1 MQNYINISQRLNLCR
16 GRYNNFI
23 KNYLFSDLCSL
34 KRRAFRSN
42 LFHYRNKLL
51 HIRQLFSILFNKTC
65 YRVLILKSYIF
76 EHVIITFVNESLWF
90 HKVINNNTR
99 STLVEKLLKHDR
111 CLLLLF
117 VSGKTHACN
126 ILF

>member
-1 MQNYINISQRLNLCR
+1 M
-16 GRYNNFI
+16 
-23 KNYLFSDLCSL
+23 
-34 KRRAFRSN
+34 SN

-90 HKVINNNTR
+90 HRVINDNTR

-117 VSGKTHACN
+117 VSSKTHASN
-126 ILF
+126 ILFKA